1 MVSERGVLGVGP
13 LLAGQAARCRVGSPR
28 VVLAVRRDVL
38 AFQSWNTDTKAAEEK
53 PQFLHSNLIQ
63 TNLNSSKKDSKQIQS
78 NIAQGHF
85 QIGLL
90 QIQLK
95 HVVLV

>member
-38 AFQSWNTDTKAAEEK
+38 AFQSWNTATTPAEATAS
-53 PQFLHSNLIQ
+53 PTCLTVRHVAVVPL
-63 TNLNSSKKDSKQIQS
+63 
-78 NIAQGHF
+78 
-85 QIGLL
+85 GLGVRGVAPHPR
-90 QIQLK
+90 IT
-95 HVVLV
+95 